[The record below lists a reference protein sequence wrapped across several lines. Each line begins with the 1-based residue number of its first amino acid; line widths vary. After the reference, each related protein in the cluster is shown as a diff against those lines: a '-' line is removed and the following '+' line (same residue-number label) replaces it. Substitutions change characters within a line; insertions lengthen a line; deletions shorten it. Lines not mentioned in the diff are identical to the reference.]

1 METNTV
7 KSKEFPFKDET
18 YAIIGCC
25 MEVHSELGHGF
36 LEAVYQEA
44 LEIVFKSK
52 NIPYER
58 EKILHIFF
66 RGIILDKWYV
76 ADFICFNEIIV
87 ELKACESLT
96 PKDVAQ
102 VLNYL
107 KATQKKLGILV
118 NFGASQLQYKR
129 IIR

>member
-1 METNTV
+1 MINLDFEEYGN
-7 KSKEFPFKDET
+7 K
-18 YAIIGCC
+18 
-25 MEVHSELGHGF
+25 H
-36 LEAVYQEA
+36 
-44 LEIVFKSK
+44 
-52 NIPYER
+52 ER